1 MFDGAL
7 EGKTAYNVTFVF
19 DFCTI
24 QSTARVHN
32 VEDAEG
38 VAWDW
43 VKESMPI
50 ADNAFQYINDIIVE
64 EE

>member
-1 MFDGAL
+1 MFDGN
-7 EGKTAYNVTFVF
+7 ENTYNVTFVF

-24 QSTARVHN
+24 QANATVKDVA
-32 VEDAEG
+32 EAEG

-50 ADNAFQYINDIIVE
+50 ADNAYQYVNDIIVE
-64 EE
+64 EQE

>member
-1 MFDGAL
+1 MMFDVGD
-7 EGKTAYNVTFVF
+7 KTAYNVTFVF
-19 DFCTI
+19 DYCTI
-24 QSTARVHN
+24 NATARVAN
-32 VEDAEG
+32 VEDADG

>member
-1 MFDGAL
+1 MFEMKGD
-7 EGKTAYNVTFVF
+7 ETAYNVTFVF
-19 DFCTI
+19 DHCI
-24 QSTARVHN
+24 IKATAHVAD
-32 VEDAEG
+32 VDEAEG